1 MVTSSIDISAMT
13 RFITSTGQGEPAMIP
28 VRRLDRSRVFAVGSS
43 SMAMN
48 MVGTP

>member
-1 MVTSSIDISAMT
+1 MVTCGMCISSIT
-13 RFITSTGQGEPAMIP
+13 RFITSIGQGEPAMMP
-28 VRRLDRSRVFAVGSS
+28 VRKVVRSKCGNFSCP